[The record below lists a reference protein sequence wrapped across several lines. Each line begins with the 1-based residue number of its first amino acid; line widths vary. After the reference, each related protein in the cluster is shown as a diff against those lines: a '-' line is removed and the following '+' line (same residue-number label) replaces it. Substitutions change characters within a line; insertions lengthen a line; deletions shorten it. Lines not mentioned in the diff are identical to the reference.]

1 MRYGYGGEIDKLIDR
16 IVKPQIYSH
25 MYAQLNF
32 DNVQKQFN
40 KGRITFSQTVPKQLT
55 TRSVFL
61 PGSPTER
68 EAGGLQSLGSHS

>member
-1 MRYGYGGEIDKLIDR
+1 
-16 IVKPQIYSH
+16 

-32 DNVQKQFN
+32 DNVQEQFN
-40 KGRITFSQTVPKQLT
+40 KGRITFSQTVLKQLT

-68 EAGGLQSLGSHS
+68 EAEGLQSMGSQS